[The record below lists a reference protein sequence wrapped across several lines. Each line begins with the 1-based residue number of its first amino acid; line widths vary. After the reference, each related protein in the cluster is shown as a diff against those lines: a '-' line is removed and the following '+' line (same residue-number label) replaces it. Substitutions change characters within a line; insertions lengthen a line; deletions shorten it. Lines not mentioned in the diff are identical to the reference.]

1 MSIKMGQSGFKET
14 KAVLNLLKLIEK
26 YKKYVI
32 DLKGKDWTA
41 VGELYIKG
49 QTNKRKYARRI

>member
-14 KAVLNLLKLIEK
+14 KAVLNLLKL
-26 YKKYVI
+26 KKYVI